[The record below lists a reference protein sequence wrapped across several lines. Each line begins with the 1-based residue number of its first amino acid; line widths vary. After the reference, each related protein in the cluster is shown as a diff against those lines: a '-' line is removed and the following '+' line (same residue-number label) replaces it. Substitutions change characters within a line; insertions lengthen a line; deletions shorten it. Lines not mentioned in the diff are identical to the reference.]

1 MVKMETELESRRR
14 LNIKESAKGEL
25 RYDITIELF
34 NKPNDEAVKQLM
46 DLKEKI
52 ERALGR

>member
-1 MVKMETELESRRR
+1 METELESRRR